1 MKRDDL
7 YPPSSTWGLRF
18 KIALGVVVA
27 VCIAAILALIF
38 S

>member
-1 MKRDDL
+1 MKREDL
-7 YPPSSTWGLRF
+7 YPPSSKWGLRF

-27 VCIAAILALIF
+27 VCIAAILWLTF